1 MGLAVRQCPG
11 LDPKWPNGS
20 RPTTRAV
27 RNKPRQDGFLE
38 MNRIL
43 FLFAVAVACG
53 AAGGIVFFILEPAR

>member
-1 MGLAVRQCPG
+1 
-11 LDPKWPNGS
+11 
-20 RPTTRAV
+20 
-27 RNKPRQDGFLE
+27 